1 MISPSKATVRTI
13 AAGQLGVA
21 SWASLTGAICA
32 MTDGYRAGGQLRQA
46 RPILQAAI
54 VGNAALPG
62 PWSTSQKTAEFS
74 LTRPASPAQDTS
86 ASPRITI
93 VAVWGLTLSSR
104 SISLSKTVSV
114 DLAGQSIRCHAGCGS
129 YNPLKRD
136 LAYLKL
142 LEELLGPEWV
152 ERWARERGKLEALRV
167 WRFQENDAR

>member
-1 MISPSKATVRTI
+1 MGLPY
-13 AAGQLGVA
+13 GC
-21 SWASLTGAICA
+21 ICA

-62 PWSTSQKTAEFS
+62 PWSTSQKTAKVS
-74 LTRPASPAQDTS
+74 LTRPTSPAQDTS
-86 ASPRITI
+86 ASPKITI

-104 SISLSKTVSV
+104 SISLSKTVSA
-114 DLAGQSIRCHAGCGS
+114 DLAEQSIRCHASCGS

-136 LAYLKL
+136 LAYLRL

-152 ERWARERGKLEALRV
+152 ERWGGPGAREAGGAARVAFEGERRPIVSSLR
-167 WRFQENDAR
+167 WPRRAS